1 MIKRLTTALAVVGV
15 VAVPTVAI
23 HAMHWPAQKISVA
36 PAVLAAEPASYQA
49 GTSDTE
55 TDHQPYTIG
64 VRLSQPSCPVYWNLD
79 ATGDHAAGK
88 PGWDEK
94 AMVSVRSGGT
104 VHAAVGWRY
113 NVNSRWAL
121 IASRR
126 EKTPYWGFIER
137 SCLADPPQR
146 ILSGHAHS
154 GGWDTVH
161 FRPVA
166 GTIAGTRH
174 LTTAATVRSGPNG
187 YVIGNLRSGATFHWS
202 HRCGHRG
209 PWVFGWAPDANT
221 WGWILAGDIGNPC
234 TPNDYPTSTGSH
246 SSEASTAATPT
257 QGSPAPHRTAAT
269 QAATPPASAPAPAA
283 PAGGP
288 SAQCYPQY
296 TVTEHA
302 RARSTR
308 AGTPIGDVEPGAHVN
323 VRSNDGSWLY
333 GYISQIGAGAGG
345 FGWLLDEKVV
355 RTGTFCG

>member
-1 MIKRLTTALAVVGV
+1 M
-15 VAVPTVAI
+15 
-23 HAMHWPAQKISVA
+23 
-36 PAVLAAEPASYQA
+36 
-49 GTSDTE
+49 
-55 TDHQPYTIG
+55 
-64 VRLSQPSCPVYWNLD
+64 
-79 ATGDHAAGK
+79 
-88 PGWDEK
+88 
-94 AMVSVRSGGT
+94 
-104 VHAAVGWRY
+104 
-113 NVNSRWAL
+113 
-121 IASRR
+121 
-126 EKTPYWGFIER
+126 
-137 SCLADPPQR
+137 
-146 ILSGHAHS
+146 
-154 GGWDTVH
+154 H

-269 QAATPPASAPAPAA
+269 QAATPPAGAPAPAA